1 MRTLKLV
8 SLTTLFIALIA
19 IGILYLLIRAS
30 LPTEDGESTLPG
42 LNAKVTVN
50 SDELGVPAITA
61 QDRADA
67 LRVLGF
73 LHARDRLFQME
84 LMRRKSAGRL
94 AELFG
99 HAAVASDRKQRA
111 YQLAKTAEQIVQ
123 DLPPEQRSLLQAYAA
138 GVNVYLAQTSILP
151 PEFLLLRHQPEPWR
165 EEDSLLVV
173 LGIFQTLNGYEQDER
188 MVTVMEKAL
197 PKDLLEFLTPD
208 TDSYTTT
215 LVGGETPRRFSPHI
229 AASAFAKLPEP
240 DTHLASNSIDTQN
253 IVVGSNNWVVAGSKT
268 KDGRA
273 MVANDMHLG
282 LSIPNLWYRA
292 DMRYPNHHVFG
303 VTLPGVPGIVVGG
316 NDDIAWGFTNVTADL
331 LDLISLEINP
341 NNPQEYRTPQGWV
354 ALGTHT
360 ETILV
365 KDAPAIEMTVQ
376 DTLWGPVSEQSL
388 LGKPV
393 AVKWTALERH
403 AVDLGLLNMDDVHT
417 AEQAM
422 SVMNQIGGPPQNV
435 VIADRAGHIGWTYMG
450 RFPHRVGFDG
460 LASRSWSD
468 GKLNWQNYIPPEE
481 LPHVIDPPEGFI
493 VTANNRTLGRD
504 YPHAIAHNWAL
515 GYRAFRIAELLRPQ
529 NQLTEQDLLAIQ
541 LDTRNAVY
549 DFYRQLALDTLRD
562 VSDKDAVLQEVEQAL
577 NAWDGHMHLDSI
589 GASLL
594 AEFRNQ
600 LAKQVFAK
608 IVAACQ
614 SYDADFSYAWR
625 EMETP
630 LRLLLTQRPAGLLKT
645 QYRDDWQL
653 MIVETLRQSAQ
664 EQHQAYPGQ
673 DLTRLSWGATHAI
686 TLHHPFSKVSPL
698 LGELLDM
705 PRFESDGCASICV
718 KVMDTAHGA
727 SERLVLSPLHPEDGL
742 FQMPGGQSGHPFSKH
757 YRDQQ
762 PYWQAGIAAPLQ
774 AKGLVHSLSFLPS
787 QPNGSHCRD

>member
-8 SLTTLFIALIA
+8 SIAGLFTALIA
-19 IGILYLLIRAS
+19 IGVFYLLIASS
-30 LPTEDGESTLPG
+30 LPMEDGEVKLSG
-42 LNAKVTVN
+42 LNVQVSVD
-50 SDELGVPAITA
+50 SDKLGVPSISA
-61 QDRADA
+61 QDRSDA

-99 HAAVASDRKQRA
+99 QVAVDSDRKQRA
-111 YQLAKTAEQIVQ
+111 YQLAKTAKQIVQ
-123 DLPPEQRSLLQAYAA
+123 DLPAEQRRLLQAYVSGINA
-138 GVNVYLAQTSILP
+138 YLLQTTILP
-151 PEFLLLRHQPEPWR
+151 PEFLLLRHQPEPWC

-173 LGIFQTLNGYEQDER
+173 LGMFQTLNGYEQDER

-197 PKDLLEFLTPD
+197 PKDLLKFLTPD

-215 LVGGETPRRFSPHI
+215 LVGGDAPRRFSPHI
-229 AASAFAKLPEP
+229 ATSAFANLPEP

-282 LSIPNLWYRA
+282 LSVPNLWYRA
-292 DMRYPNHHVFG
+292 DIRYPNHHVFG
-303 VTLPGVPGIVVGG
+303 VTLPGVPGVVVGG
-316 NDDIAWGFTNVTADL
+316 NDDVAWGFTNVTADL

-341 NNPQEYRTPQGWV
+341 NNPQEYRSPQGWV
-354 ALGTHT
+354 AFGTHT

-376 DTLWGPVSEQSL
+376 ETLWGPVSEQLL
-388 LGKPV
+388 LGKSV

-403 AVDLGLLNMDDVHT
+403 AVDLGLLNMDDAQT
-417 AEQAM
+417 TEQAM
-422 SVMNQIGGPPQNV
+422 SMMNQIGSPPQNV

-450 RFPHRVGFDG
+450 RLPYRVGFDG
-460 LASRSWSD
+460 LASRSWAD
-468 GKLNWQNYIPPEE
+468 GNLDWQGYISPEE
-481 LPHVIDPPEGFI
+481 LPHVFDPPAGFI

-504 YPHAIAHNWAL
+504 YPHTIAHNWAL

-562 VSDKDAVLQEVEQAL
+562 LNDKDHVLLEVEQAL
-577 NAWDGHMHLDSI
+577 TAWDGHMYLDSI
-589 GASLL
+589 GAGLL

-614 SYDADFSYAWR
+614 TYDADFRYAWR

-630 LRLLLTQRPAGLLKT
+630 LRLLLTQRPAGLLKA
-645 QYRDDWQL
+645 QYRDNWQQ
-653 MIVETLRQSAQ
+653 MIVEALRQSAHQ
-664 EQHQAYPGQ
+664 QQQAYPDQ
-673 DLTRLSWGATHAI
+673 NLTHLAWGTTHAI
-686 TLHHPFSKVSPL
+686 KLQHPFSKVSPL
-698 LGELLDM
+698 LGKLLDM

-727 SERLVLSPLHPEDGL
+727 SERLVLSPLHPEDAL

-762 PYWQAGIAAPLQ
+762 PYWQAGIAAPMQ
-774 AKGLVHSLSFLPS
+774 AKGKIHNLSFLP
-787 QPNGSHCRD
+787 